1 MKTFLSFQPIWLIQ
15 AKYDLAYSFKSGN
28 LAPSSLVKPATQVLL
43 SHVSPP
49 FSSSQMILSQG
60 SNPGLVPK
68 AMASTTFINCT
79 LPGGNITS
87 VDYNSEINHILN
99 IEDSTK

>member
-1 MKTFLSFQPIWLIQ
+1 MQL
-15 AKYDLAYSFKSGN
+15 
-28 LAPSSLVKPATQVLL
+28 LL
-43 SHVSPP
+43 SQASLPLP
-49 FSSSQMILSQG
+49 SGQMILSQG

-68 AMASTTFINCT
+68 VMASTTFINCT